1 MARTKQTAR
10 KSTGGMGP
18 RKRLVTTKRKDSNV
32 KHSSESNEDS
42 NDSLE
47 VNLGYDKS
55 LSNIDLNT
63 NDTKRKRPTIQ
74 TACEDSSGIAT
85 QYQLS
90 KRVKIEETVNETS
103 TTTTSSIDKKEITD
117 ESIENKLK
125 RVKEINENRLS
136 EFAVSPLHGYGYTY
150 DTILRRRLIPTAR
163 KKIGLSCG
171 IPEEDDD
178 DDDVLSTN
186 KVSNENYFK
195 QELITNLPKIEIVTE
210 IDTEIDSISPYT
222 LIDIKKIEERAR
234 KHPVTEI
241 YDYCSKNRLAR
252 PEFIM
257 TCSNNRPYTQRY
269 LMKVRVNNVDYQPS
283 FGSNN
288 VKEAKKQAA
297 ISCLKVIKS

>member
-18 RKRLVTTKRKDSNV
+18 RKRLVTTKREHSNV
-32 KHSSESNEDS
+32 KDSSESNEDS

-55 LSNIDLNT
+55 LSNVDLNT
-63 NDTKRKRPTIQ
+63 NDTKRKRPAIQ
-74 TACEDSSGIAT
+74 TACEESSGIAP
-85 QYQLS
+85 QYQLA
-90 KRVKIEETVNETS
+90 KKVKIEETVNETS

-117 ESIENKLK
+117 ESFENKLK

-136 EFAVSPLHGYGYTY
+136 EFAVSPLHGHGYTH
-150 DTILRRRLIPTAR
+150 DTIIRRRLIPTAR
-163 KKIGLSCG
+163 KKMEISCG
-171 IPEEDDD
+171 IPEED

-210 IDTEIDSISPYT
+210 IDSISPYS

-234 KHPVTEI
+234 KHPVCEI
-241 YDYCSKNRLAR
+241 YEYCSKYRLAR
-252 PEFIM
+252 PEFTIIS
-257 TCSNNRPYTQRY
+257 SNNRPYSQRY
-269 LMKVRVNNVDYQPS
+269 LMKVTVNNVDYQPS
-283 FGSNN
+283 FGSSNE
-288 VKEAKKQAA
+288 KEAKKQAA
-297 ISCLKVIKS
+297 ISCLKVLKA